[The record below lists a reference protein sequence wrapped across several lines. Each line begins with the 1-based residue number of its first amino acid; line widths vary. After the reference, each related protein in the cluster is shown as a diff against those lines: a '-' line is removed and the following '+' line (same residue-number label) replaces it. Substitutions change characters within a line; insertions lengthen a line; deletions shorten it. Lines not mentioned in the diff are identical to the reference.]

1 MIAPRVVFGPEPDG
15 PLTYTG
21 YFSFPELAAVL
32 ASALTKAC
40 RGGLVVHRPTEFSAF
55 EFVVLSGLRAAQLMR
70 GCTPRVESGHK
81 RIVTAQIEVA
91 TGKVVQ
97 AERAVTAP
105 LD

>member
-1 MIAPRVVFGPEPDG
+1 
-15 PLTYTG
+15 
-21 YFSFPELAAVL
+21 
-32 ASALTKAC
+32 
-40 RGGLVVHRPTEFSAF
+40 
-55 EFVVLSGLRAAQLMR
+55 MR

-105 LD
+105 ID